1 MQGLTK
7 RTNLLN
13 IQTFASYLYILMTD
27 LETHKAGFVSII
39 GKPNAGKSTLLNTI
53 LQDKLAIV
61 SNKVQTTRHRILGLL
76 SEPSYQIVFSD
87 TPGIIESNY
96 KLHERMMGH
105 VHKSLK
111 DADVVIL
118 LIDASDNIKEAKE
131 MLAKMQLAMPVL
143 VLINKIDKHK
153 NVQLAVWQKMFLE
166 IKGIEGVY
174 AISALAN
181 IGISSVLEN
190 IINLLPIHPPY
201 YDGEEISDRPTKFF
215 VSEIIREQLY
225 TQLEQ
230 ELPYHCAVIIETY
243 QEKTTLTKIVASIVV
258 GRESQKMIV
267 IGSGGSVIK
276 KIGTL
281 ARQQIEK
288 FIDSKVFLEL
298 HVKVRDNWRNNET
311 FLNEYGY

>member
-1 MQGLTK
+1 MEVS
-7 RTNLLN
+7 
-13 IQTFASYLYILMTD
+13 QT
-27 LETHKAGFVSII
+27 HRAGFVSII

-61 SNKVQTTRHRILGLL
+61 SSKVQTTRHRILGLL
-76 SEPSYQIVFSD
+76 SEPDYQIVFSD

-96 KLHERMMGH
+96 KLHDRMMSH

-111 DADVVIL
+111 DADLVIL
-118 LIDASDNIKEAKE
+118 LIDASDNIMEAKE

-143 VLINKIDKHK
+143 VLLNKIDKHK
-153 NVQLAVWQKMFLE
+153 KVQLETWQKMFLE
-166 IKGIEGVY
+166 IKNVKSVH
-174 AISALAN
+174 AISALEN
-181 IGISSVLEN
+181 IGIEPVLQD
-190 IINLLPIHPPY
+190 IISALPVHPPY
-201 YDGEEISDRPTKFF
+201 YNGEEISDRPTKFF

-225 TQLEQ
+225 TQLDQ
-230 ELPYHCAVIIETY
+230 ELPYHCAVVIEQY
-243 QEKTTLTKIVASIVV
+243 QEKNTLTKIIASIVV

-267 IGSGGSVIK
+267 IGSGGSVVK

-281 ARQQIEK
+281 ARQQIEA

-298 HVKVRDNWRNNET
+298 HVKVRDNWRNNEN

>member
-1 MQGLTK
+1 MQ
-7 RTNLLN
+7 
-13 IQTFASYLYILMTD
+13 IMD
-27 LETHKAGFVSII
+27 THKAGFVSII

-61 SNKVQTTRHRILGLL
+61 SSKVQTTRHRILGLL
-76 SEPSYQIVFSD
+76 TEPDYQIVFSD
-87 TPGIIESNY
+87 TPGIIESSY
-96 KLHERMMGH
+96 KLHDRMMSH

-118 LIDASDNIKEAKE
+118 LIDAADNIIEAKE
-131 MLAKMQLAMPVL
+131 MLMKLQLAMPVL

-153 NVQLAVWQKMFLE
+153 HVGLAHWQKEFQE
-166 IKGIEGVY
+166 IKNVKNVF
-174 AISALAN
+174 AISALTN
-181 IGISSVLEN
+181 VGVTDCINN
-190 IINLLPIHPPY
+190 IIDLLPVHPPY
-201 YDGEEISDRPTKFF
+201 YNGEEISDRPTKFF
-215 VSEIIREQLY
+215 VSEMIREQLY

-230 ELPYHCAVIIETY
+230 ELPYHCAVVIETY
-243 QEKTTLTKIVASIVV
+243 QEKTTLTKIIASIVV

-281 ARQQIEK
+281 ARQQIEA
-288 FIDSKVFLEL
+288 FIDTKVFLEL
-298 HVKVRDNWRNNET
+298 HVKVRDNWRNNEN